1 MSEKPLPADAT
12 ERIQAMPEYQLLV
25 NVLGGMT
32 NAEAVEAMAKIDEI
46 LPPPSIDEARSQ
58 T

>member
-1 MSEKPLPADAT
+1 MTKEKSEMVERVQAT
-12 ERIQAMPEYQLLV
+12 PEYQLLV
-25 NVLGGMT
+25 NALGGMT
-32 NAEAVEAMAKIDEI
+32 QPEAVEAMAKIDEI